1 MSRSWGNSS
10 SMLWSPP
17 KYLFYV
23 EQYFRFHCAISR
35 LDRYTLDI
43 LPVDSLGFKNYDYLP
58 NFEINSVFISFL
70 PVLVKD
76 AVLTGKK
83 LQSNTIRLAFRL
95 DLKRFWPILTGLG
108 CYYPDGSQIEKLF

>member
-1 MSRSWGNSS
+1 
-10 SMLWSPP
+10 
-17 KYLFYV
+17 
-23 EQYFRFHCAISR
+23 
-35 LDRYTLDI
+35 
-43 LPVDSLGFKNYDYLP
+43 
-58 NFEINSVFISFL
+58 
-70 PVLVKD
+70 LVKD